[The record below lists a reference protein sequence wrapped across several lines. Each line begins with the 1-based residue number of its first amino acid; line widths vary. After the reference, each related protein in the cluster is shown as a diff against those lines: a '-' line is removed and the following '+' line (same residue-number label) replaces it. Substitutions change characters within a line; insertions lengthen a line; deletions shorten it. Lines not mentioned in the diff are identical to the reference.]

1 MLSSLFTY
9 HYKNSNFSK
18 VDVTKEKKPK
28 KEEPKIIIEQ
38 EFHERGAIT
47 DEEESDTEQPD
58 DENKNGH
65 DSDVEEIK
73 QITSSTKKPK
83 KKNVFAEQEL

>member
-1 MLSSLFTY
+1 M
-9 HYKNSNFSK
+9 
-18 VDVTKEKKPK
+18 DVTKEKKPK

-47 DEEESDTEQPD
+47 DEEESDTEEQPD
-58 DENKNGH
+58 NENKNGH